1 METPVLTSL
10 NICMT
15 SDIPK
20 SNFKSQYLGLPS
32 YQCLEM
38 KYHLGYDP
46 IQFPIQYMETPVS
59 ASLKIGKTSDIPQS
73 NTKAC
78 HHINIYKWT
87 RRIWPNPI
95 SNPIHGHPCFGT
107 FEDRQGLRYTPIQF
121 QIPILRFVII
131 SISRNDITHRIWPN
145 PISNPIHGNLCFDI
159 FEHTYAWPP
168 IYPIQFQIPILRL
181 AILSMDPIDQ

>member
-46 IQFPIQYMETPVS
+46 IQFPILYMETSVS
-59 ASLKIGKTSDIPQS
+59 TSLNICMTSDI
-73 NTKAC
+73 
-78 HHINIYKWT
+78 
-87 RRIWPNPI
+87 PNPI
-95 SNPIHGHPCFGT
+95 SNPNTLACHHINGSYWPIGT
-107 FEDRQGLRYTPIQF
+107 IVPEFHF
-121 QIPILRFVII
+121 QESQRPKCQKNLNWSHTFTRKINLKWVWLLYHLWIPMKME
-131 SISRNDITHRIWPN
+131 IWPR
-145 PISNPIHGNLCFDI
+145 
-159 FEHTYAWPP
+159 EHDDRGGSWTNMN
-168 IYPIQFQIPILRL
+168 
-181 AILSMDPIDQ
+181 S